1 MIIKINEIS
10 KDWLIQASHILKNGG
25 IVAFPTETVYG
36 LAAMPG
42 VPGAIDKL
50 NVLKTRPSEKPY
62 TLHIGSVS
70 KIREYVPN
78 PPFAARIL
86 ARKALPGPITLVMEL
101 SEGDIALCRAKYG
114 PIFDKLYHENTLGI
128 RCPDH
133 PVSIALLNAI
143 DGPVVAPS
151 ANPASEPPSINAEQV
166 ERYFG
171 NRVDMILDGGESQ
184 YHKAST
190 VIKFSPAGKINILRE
205 GVIDRRTIE
214 KMSGLNILF
223 VCTGNTCRSPMAEAL
238 AKRILSQMFGISAE
252 ELPRHNISIKSAG
265 VMASQ
270 GMPASDAAVRIMRQ
284 LGLDISNHQSNPVTP
299 SLVRQADLIY
309 VMSQEHKDF
318 LNNLVPEAAN
328 RIKLL
333 SETFVSD
340 PIGGSDQVYLDCALQ
355 ISKLIEARL
364 KEEFE

>member
-10 KDWLIQASHILKNGG
+10 KDWLIQASNILKNGG
-25 IVAFPTETVYG
+25 VVAFPTETVYG

-50 NVLKTRPSEKPY
+50 NVLKTRPSDKPY
-62 TLHIGSVS
+62 TLHIGSAS
-70 KIREYVPN
+70 KILEYVPH
-78 PPFAARIL
+78 PPFEARML
-86 ARKALPGPITLVMEL
+86 ARKALPGPVTLVMEL
-101 SEGDIALCRAKYG
+101 SEEDIVLCRAKYG
-114 PIFDKLYHENTLGI
+114 TLFDKLYHENTLGI

-133 PVSIALLNAI
+133 PVAIAMLNAI

-151 ANPASEPPSINAEQV
+151 ANPANEPPSTNAEQV

-184 YHKAST
+184 YRKAST
-190 VIKFSPAGKINILRE
+190 VVRFSPVGEMHILRE

-214 KMSGLNILF
+214 KLCGLSILF

-238 AKRILSQMFGISAE
+238 AKRILSHMFGISDG
-252 ELPRHNISIKSAG
+252 ELAKHNIMIKSAG

-270 GMPASDAAVRIMRQ
+270 GMPASAAAVRTMRK
-284 LGLDISNHQSNPVTP
+284 LGLDISNHRSTPVTP
-299 SLVRQADLIY
+299 SLVQQADLIY
-309 VMSQEHKDF
+309 TMSKEHKDF
-318 LNNLVPEAAN
+318 LIHLVPEAAG

-340 PIGGSDQVYLDCALQ
+340 PIGGSDQVYLDCAQ
-355 ISKLIEARL
+355 EITKLIEARL